1 MNENLKAAGKFKRIA
16 IIHFSVFLIL
26 TIVLIPLFAFLFD
39 NYWLLFGLIFSFVA
53 PIFKAENLKKVF
65 VFLTV
70 AVIIYWYNV
79 GFIFS
84 DKITFYWFSFIF
96 GYINQSFIE
105 GFEGLAGKIISNQ
118 ASEMTS
124 QIVDGIK
131 SKEKFINDN
140 KNGSNTTASAN

>member
-1 MNENLKAAGKFKRIA
+1 MNDNLKIAGKFKRISV
-16 IIHFSVFLIL
+16 IHFSTFLIS

-39 NYWLLFGLIFSFVA
+39 NYWLLFGFIFSFVA

-70 AVIIYWYNV
+70 AVIIYWFSV
-79 GFIFS
+79 GFHFS
-84 DKITFYWFSFIF
+84 DKITFYWFSFMF

-105 GFEGLAGKIISNQ
+105 GFDNLSQKIIRDQ

-124 QIVDGIK
+124 QIISGIK
-131 SKEKFINDN
+131 YKKKLMDENNHDN
-140 KNGSNTTASAN
+140 